1 VTAGP
6 RREHSP
12 RLEIRADVGARSR
25 AAWAPLRVAAARARA
40 RPGRGGLVAIGVA
53 VAAAALGGVAG
64 GATITADRSLRA
76 ALEQLPVAQR
86 SFTATWLG
94 TPPAGGYGEIDRA
107 ATRALSQLG
116 PTPPART
123 LSFPELNLG
132 GHLVELGAIDS
143 PGRWLRLRS
152 GRLPRSCV
160 PSRCEVLQAG
170 GTPVTAMAEPGLRLV
185 VVGRT
190 AGALPVALAPL
201 TRSSHQAKGGPPP
214 VLLAGGLSQLSALP
228 VFSAVYRAYGW
239 TTPIDPRG
247 LHDWQIT
254 GLLDREAAATRQV
267 RLLGTPF
274 GLTGPTNTLLE
285 LRTADSVAARRMQLV
300 GGGAAALLL
309 GFVLLAA
316 AGLRRDA
323 GTEWA
328 RLERHGARLGQLWT
342 FAWVEAAW
350 ITLAG
355 AVAGALIAAAGVA
368 IAAARADVAAGPV
381 LRHTI
386 ASGPGIA
393 AIAGAWIAGAAIL
406 VAAERAAG
414 ADLRLGPVR
423 GLDLAALAIVG
434 AVALAAARGS
444 AGSTSLASGS
454 DPLLALLPGL
464 VAIAAAIVTARLAG
478 PLLRL
483 AGRGLRRGPPSV
495 RLAIVSLG
503 REGGRPTL
511 AAAFLVAGIGLG
523 VFAVAYRATLAQG
536 EHDQAAFQ
544 VPLDYTLSEGAA
556 LRLPLQAAPLSAY
569 RRLAP
574 GTLAAPVVRS
584 AATAPAPGLPAQAT
598 VLGVPAGAIASIRDW
613 RGDFASVSQSE
624 LVRRLRPAAP
634 PALNGA
640 RLPPDADS
648 VSLDVATRG
657 RPVNL
662 ALAIE
667 TPRGDFDNVTLGDTT
682 RGTTTL
688 HAKLPPADRGG
699 RVVGM
704 IVALRFN
711 DAQALAHQG
720 IEGGLTIVARGSLR
734 LSPLQVGSR
743 PGTPPGSVVT
753 DWGGWVTRGTARAA
767 TAPGAGLR
775 YALDGSV
782 NGFFRPRQP
791 TDGKPVPV
799 VASPGLASLADPD
812 GILHMTVEGADPL
825 TVRITAVARRFPTAG
840 GAFVVADE
848 GDLATTLNADDPGS
862 ATPAEMWLAVPAGR
876 RAGVDAALQKRPFS
890 VMEVRSREAVQSRL
904 ASEPLARGLLDVLA
918 MSALLAL
925 VLGVAGLVLVCAAD
939 LGDERDHLVDL
950 EAMGVGPPALRRHL
964 VLRAAALVVTGV
976 VGGLVLGAVLERLV
990 IDLVSLGA
998 GAATAE
1004 PPLRSVQDWATVAA
1018 ALVAFAACGLA
1029 LVWAFARTAFRA
1041 SVPGRIG
1048 GGP

>member
-1 VTAGP
+1 
-6 RREHSP
+6 
-12 RLEIRADVGARSR
+12 
-25 AAWAPLRVAAARARA
+25 
-40 RPGRGGLVAIGVA
+40 VAIGVA
-53 VAAAALGGVAG
+53 VAAAALGGVVG
-64 GATITADRSLRA
+64 GSTITADRSLRA
-76 ALEQLPVAQR
+76 ALEDLPVAQR
-86 SFTATWLG
+86 SFTATWQG

-107 ATRALSQLG
+107 ATRALARLG

-123 LSFPELNLG
+123 VAFPELNLG
-132 GHLVELGAIDS
+132 GRLADLGAIDD
-143 PGRWLRLRS
+143 PARWVRLRS
-152 GRLPRSCV
+152 GRLPRSCT
-160 PSRCEVLQAG
+160 PARCEVLQAG
-170 GTPVTAMAEPGLRLV
+170 GTPVTAMAEPGLHLV

-190 AGALPVALAPL
+190 GGALPVTLAPL

-214 VLLAGGLSQLSALP
+214 VLLAGGVSELSALP

-239 TTPIDPRG
+239 TTPIDPKA

-254 GLLDREAAATRQV
+254 GLLDREATAAQHV

-274 GLTGPTNTLLE
+274 GLTGPTNTLVA
-285 LRTADSVAARRMQLV
+285 LRAADAVAARRMQLV

-355 AVAGALIAAAGVA
+355 AIFGAVVAAVGVA
-368 IAAARADVAAGPV
+368 IAAERADVAAGAV

-386 ASGPGIA
+386 LSGPGIA
-393 AIAGAWIAGAAIL
+393 AILVAWIAGAAIL
-406 VAAERAAG
+406 VTAERTSG

-444 AGSTSLASGS
+444 ASSTSLASGS

-464 VAIAAAIVTARLAG
+464 VAIAGAIVTARLIG

-483 AGRGLRRGPPSV
+483 AGRGLRHGPPSV

-511 AAAFLVAGIGLG
+511 AAAFLVAGVGLG
-523 VFAVAYRATLAQG
+523 VFAVAYRATLSQG
-536 EHDQAAFQ
+536 ERDQAAFQ
-544 VPLDYTLSEGAA
+544 VPLDYTLSEGPA

-569 RRLAP
+569 RGVAP
-574 GTLAAPVVRS
+574 GTLAAPVVRLG
-584 AATAPAPGLPAQAT
+584 ATAPAPGQPAQAS
-598 VLGVPAGAIASIRDW
+598 VLGVPAGAISSIRSW
-613 RGDFASVSQSE
+613 RSDFASISQSQ
-624 LVRRLRPAAP
+624 VAHRLRPTRP
-634 PALNGA
+634 PALHGA
-640 RLPPDADS
+640 PLPPAAPS
-648 VSLDVATRG
+648 VSLAVTTAG
-657 RPVNL
+657 RPVSL

-667 TPRGDFDNVTLGDTT
+667 TPRGDFDNVALGDTT

-688 HAKLPPADRGG
+688 RANLPEADRGG
-699 RVVGM
+699 KVVGL

-720 IEGGLTIVARGSLR
+720 IEGGLTIVARGRLR
-734 LSPLQVGSR
+734 LGPLEAAAA
-743 PGTPPGSVVT
+743 PVT
-753 DWGGWVTRGTARAA
+753 DWHGWITRGTARPPV
-767 TAPGAGLR
+767 APGAGLR
-775 YALDGSV
+775 YALDGST
-782 NGFFRPRQP
+782 NGLFRPRQP
-791 TDGKPVPV
+791 TDGEAVPV
-799 VASPGLASLADPD
+799 VASPGLAALAGPD
-812 GILHMTVEGADPL
+812 GVLHMTVEGAVAL
-825 TVRITAVARRFPTAG
+825 TVKIAAIAHRFPTAG
-840 GAFVVADE
+840 GEFVVADE
-848 GDLATTLNADDPGS
+848 AELATALNADDPGA
-862 ATPAEMWLAVPAGR
+862 ATPAEMWLAVPPAQR
-876 RAGVDAALQKRPFS
+876 DRVDAALQKRPFS
-890 VMEVRSREAVQSRL
+890 ALGLRSRDAVEARL

-964 VLRAAALVVTGV
+964 VLRAAALVVTGI
-976 VGGLVLGAVLERLV
+976 VGGVVLGVVLERLV

-1004 PPLRSVQDWATVAA
+1004 PPLRSVQDWATVGAG
-1018 ALVAFAACGLA
+1018 LLAFAVCGLA

-1041 SVPGRIG
+1041 PVPGRIG

>member
-1 VTAGP
+1 
-6 RREHSP
+6 
-12 RLEIRADVGARSR
+12 
-25 AAWAPLRVAAARARA
+25 VAAARARA

-53 VAAAALGGVAG
+53 VAAAALGGVVG
-64 GATITADRSLRA
+64 GSTITADRSLRA
-76 ALEQLPVAQR
+76 ALEDLPVAQR
-86 SFTATWLG
+86 SFTATWQG

-107 ATRALSQLG
+107 ATRALARLG

-123 LSFPELNLG
+123 VAFPELNLG
-132 GHLVELGAIDS
+132 GRLADLGAIDDPS
-143 PGRWLRLRS
+143 RWVRLGS
-152 GRLPRSCV
+152 GRLPRSCT
-160 PSRCEVLQAG
+160 PARCEVLQAG
-170 GTPVTAMAEPGLRLV
+170 GTPVTTMAEPGLHLV

-190 AGALPVALAPL
+190 KGPLPVTLAPL

-214 VLLAGGLSQLSALP
+214 VLLAGGVFDLSSLP

-239 TTPIDPRG
+239 TTPINPQA
-247 LHDWQIT
+247 LHDWEIT
-254 GLLDREAAATRQV
+254 GLLDREATAAQNV
-267 RLLGTPF
+267 RRLGTPF
-274 GLTGPTNTLLE
+274 GLTGPTNTLVA
-285 LRTADSVAARRMQLV
+285 LRAADAVAARRMQLV

-342 FAWVEAAW
+342 LAWVEAAW

-355 AVAGALIAAAGVA
+355 AIFGAVAAAVGVA
-368 IAAARADVAAGPV
+368 IAAERADVAAGAV

-386 ASGPGIA
+386 LSGPGIA
-393 AIAGAWIAGAAIL
+393 AILAAWIAGAAIL
-406 VAAERAAG
+406 VTAERTSG

-423 GLDLAALAIVG
+423 GLDLVALAIVG

-444 AGSTSLASGS
+444 ASSTSLESGS

-464 VAIAAAIVTARLAG
+464 VAVAGAIVTARLIG

-483 AGRGLRRGPPSV
+483 AGRGLRHGPPSV

-503 REGGRPTL
+503 REDGRPTL

-544 VPLDYTLSEGAA
+544 VPLDYTLSEGPA

-569 RRLAP
+569 RGVAP
-574 GTLAAPVVRS
+574 GTLAAPVVRLG
-584 AATAPAPGLPAQAT
+584 ATAPAPGQPAQAT
-598 VLGVPAGAIASIRDW
+598 VLGVPAGAISSIRSW
-613 RGDFASVSQSE
+613 RGDFASVSQAE
-624 LVRRLRPAAP
+624 VAHRLRPARPA
-634 PALNGA
+634 ALNGA
-640 RLPPDADS
+640 PLPQGAS
-648 VSLDVATRG
+648 AVSLAVATAG

-667 TPRGDFDNVTLGDTT
+667 TPRGDFDNVPLGDTT
-682 RGTTTL
+682 KGTTTL
-688 HAKLPPADRGG
+688 RANLPAADRGG
-699 RVVGM
+699 KVVGL

-720 IEGGLTIVARGSLR
+720 IEGGLTIVARGRLR
-734 LSPLQVGSR
+734 LGPLEA
-743 PGTPPGSVVT
+743 GTAPVT
-753 DWGGWVTRGTARAA
+753 EWEDWVTRGTARPSA
-767 TAPGAGLR
+767 APGAGLR
-775 YALDGSV
+775 YALDGST
-782 NGFFRPRQP
+782 NGLFRPRQP
-791 TDGKPVPV
+791 TDGKSVPV
-799 VASPGLASLADPD
+799 IASPGLAGLAGPG
-812 GILHMTVEGADPL
+812 GILHMTVEGADAL
-825 TVRITAVARRFPTAG
+825 TVKIAAVAHRFPTAG
-840 GAFVVADE
+840 GEFVVADE
-848 GDLATTLNADDPGS
+848 GELATALNADAPGT
-862 ATPAEMWLAVPAGR
+862 ATPAEIWLAVPSAQR
-876 RAGVDAALQKRPFS
+876 DRVDAALQQRPFS
-890 VMEVRSREAVQSRL
+890 ALALRSRDAVQARL

-964 VLRAAALVVTGV
+964 VLRAAALVMTGIVGGV
-976 VGGLVLGAVLERLV
+976 VLGLVLERLV

-1004 PPLRSVQDWATVAA
+1004 PPLRGVQDWATVAA
-1018 ALVAFAACGLA
+1018 GLLAFAVCGLA

-1041 SVPGRIG
+1041 PVPGRIG